1 MTLERG
7 VLIAAA
13 LSVLLGPGPAVAAS
27 QRTFVA
33 STGFDTNPCS
43 ITAPCRSFTA
53 AIALTNAGGEV
64 VVLDSAGYGPVTIG
78 KAVAIAAPPG
88 VYAGISVLAGA
99 GVTVSAA
106 PGDVVTLRGLTIN
119 AQGGSTG
126 IAFNSG
132 DALYVDS
139 VIVSGF
145 SGPGG
150 VGLSAA
156 TGGATSSL
164 FVRNSVLRDNATGL
178 STATTG
184 GSLAL
189 GVDRAAFER
198 NGTGA
203 LLQGNLLGSIFGS
216 TFADGGTGIAAG
228 SPGRALRV
236 ELRDCTISGNSGAG
250 VAAIVGATTA
260 TTLSVVTSVVSG
272 NAIGLQS
279 ANTGNSIYSSDN
291 TITHNLTGLSATA
304 SGTLVSGTD
313 NRLVGNVTNGAF
325 SSSVP
330 KI

>member
-33 STGFDTNPCS
+33 STGFDTNPCT

-178 STATTG
+178 FTATTG
-184 GSLAL
+184 GKLTL
-189 GVDRAAFER
+189 RVEQTVLER
-198 NGTGA
+198 NGAGA
-203 LLQGNLLGSIFGS
+203 DLRGTLIGTIRGS
-216 TFADGGTGIAAG
+216 TFTGGA
-228 SPGRALRV
+228 
-236 ELRDCTISGNSGAG
+236 
-250 VAAIVGATTA
+250 
-260 TTLSVVTSVVSG
+260 
-272 NAIGLQS
+272 
-279 ANTGNSIYSSDN
+279 
-291 TITHNLTGLSATA
+291 TGLSAGLAGSGKSVDLDVRNSTITRNTGAGLAATA
-304 SGTLVSGTD
+304 ATSPT
-313 NRLVGNVTNGAF
+313 
-325 SSSVP
+325 
-330 KI
+330 